1 MMIDR
6 YVFLASAPS
15 GLEATGLG
23 LSTGNAAMDR
33 RVPVFEIDR

>member
-6 YVFLASAPS
+6 YLILIFSPS
-15 GLEATGLG
+15 GLEATDLG

-33 RVPVFEIDR
+33 RVQVFEID